1 MAEPRDHGTHEFPDH
16 EFPDHEFPDHEFPDH
31 EALTTNGP
39 R

>member
-16 EFPDHEFPDHEFPDH
+16 EFPDHE
-31 EALTTNGP
+31 ALTTNGP

>member
-16 EFPDHEFPDHEFPDH
+16 EFPDHEFPDHE
-31 EALTTNGP
+31 ALTTNGP